1 MLDYITSLLPRLQQ
15 FSKSLNDTAIFADV
29 PWAFID
35 GDGER
40 VTYIFRRNNELLV
53 SKHGEVTTGHWE
65 YLAAMQSLLIE
76 HANRTRMYNQGFVDN
91 VVMALRKDGTN
102 ELFLLA
108 NQQALPDLDAV
119 KYLERKAEMEV
130 GIFSSGTQGD
140 KRQSDFVVL
149 ELIKPKRQV
158 MMENKG
164 NGAIVGNYVFDSL
177 AKEPLPDGFY
187 WTLSGFKIEVEHGYI
202 TKYSPDFSNFNYIA
216 TALSVITLIIV
227 ILILIYKV
235 VLQKT
240 G

>member
-53 SKHGEVTTGHWE
+53 SKHGEVTTGQWE

-76 HANRTRMYNQGFVDN
+76 HANRKRMYNQGFVDN

-119 KYLERKAEMEV
+119 KYLERKAKM
-130 GIFSSGTQGD
+130 GIGEHISETKGIGLG
-140 KRQSDFVVL
+140 VI
-149 ELIKPKRQV
+149 ELVKPKRNV
-158 MMENKG
+158 FMETYRG
-164 NGAIVGNYVFDSL
+164 ELAIRVGNYVYENE
-177 AKEPLPDGFY
+177 AKKPLSDGKY
-187 WTLSGFKIEVEHGYI
+187 RSLSGYTFEVHHGI
-202 TKYSPDFSNFNYIA
+202 ISNLSVDFSTTDFVALGMSAIFVLIVLIA
-216 TALSVITLIIV
+216 SM
-227 ILILIYKV
+227 
-235 VLQKT
+235 QSC
-240 G
+240 

>member
-1 MLDYITSLLPRLQQ
+1 MIDYLTSLLPRLQQ

-76 HANRTRMYNQGFVDN
+76 HANRKRMYNQGFVDN

-119 KYLERKAEMEV
+119 KYLEKKAEVKIEP
-130 GIFSSGTQGD
+130 FSSGLNE
-140 KRQSDFVVL
+140 SSIVA
-149 ELIKPKRQV
+149 LILTKPKREAF
-158 MMENKG
+158 MEIN
-164 NGAIVGNYVFDSL
+164 NGVFAIRVGNKVFTNKTGDT
-177 AKEPLPDGFY
+177 LPDGKY
-187 WTLSGFKIEVEHGYI
+187 HSLSGYIFEVNHGKISKLIKADTLTKDFIIEV
-202 TKYSPDFSNFNYIA
+202 
-216 TALSVITLIIV
+216 IV
-227 ILILIYKV
+227 V
-235 VLQKT
+235 VLLFISFLLVRNSR
-240 G
+240 

>member
-76 HANRTRMYNQGFVDN
+76 HANRKRMYNQGFVDN

-119 KYLERKAEMEV
+119 KYLERKAKMETEADSV
-130 GIFSSGTQGD
+130 VTKGYVKQSKIVLVELREPERIILMED
-140 KRQSDFVVL
+140 KND
-149 ELIKPKRQV
+149 
-158 MMENKG
+158 
-164 NGAIVGNYVFDSL
+164 GAIVGNKVFD
-177 AKEPLPDGFY
+177 KTTQEPLSDGEY
-187 WTLSGFKIEVEHGYI
+187 HTLSGYKFVVHQGKISH
-202 TKYSPDFSNFNYIA
+202 YSADFSKIDFIA
-216 TALSVITLIIV
+216 IALII
-227 ILILIYKV
+227 IAI
-235 VLQKT
+235 VLV
-240 G
+240 GLLS

>member
-1 MLDYITSLLPRLQQ
+1 MIDYLTSLLPRLQQ

-53 SKHGEVTTGHWE
+53 SKHGEVTTGRWE

-76 HANRTRMYNQGFVDN
+76 HANRKRMYNQGFVDN

-119 KYLERKAEMEV
+119 KYLERKAEVEANSVAAKESM
-130 GIFSSGTQGD
+130 
-140 KRQSDFVVL
+140 KQSRFVFV
-149 ELIKPKRQV
+149 ELREPQRIIV
-158 MMENKG
+158 MENKDDG
-164 NGAIVGNYVFDSL
+164 VIVGNMVFDKTTREHLS
-177 AKEPLPDGFY
+177 DGEY
-187 WTLSGFKIEVEHGYI
+187 HTLSGYKFVVHQGKITH
-202 TKYSPDFSNFNYIA
+202 YSADVSNLDFIA
-216 TALSVITLIIV
+216 IALII
-227 ILILIYKV
+227 IAIV
-235 VLQKT
+235 VVGLL
-240 G
+240 GC